1 MKQLQRIFRRSI
13 AATLCCAMLLQSTCV
28 YAAGDETS
36 VNNTADTSA
45 PSVKTYGNDGT
56 ETGASDNLTDS
67 NTNNNDN
74 AADNGAADRTENSA
88 ADAAVDFS
96 VVYADGM
103 IRIRNAAQLAAIGT
117 GAAVTSTDN
126 EEGQLGQGTP
136 VTNADGAQIT
146 YSPDAQYQLV
156 NDIPLTAGSIWNLP
170 AGFTGSFT
178 SGDGSAVTKDA
189 PLYDSATDTIYVYNS
204 YQLDVIRSDNAANE
218 PVMSND
224 MIAEEFGMGQLVY
237 PDGAPAEGD
246 EAAAQGYLTY
256 GPEHNYVL
264 AMEFTAER
272 PELKAEAVTQA
283 DGDHLYGRK
292 YEGQVIWT
300 DSDGTEYILIG
311 NKTQL
316 EAIGKEKSAGGYIE
330 VTGAAYSH
338 HVIGETWQ
346 LEYCGDADLS
356 WSEKNN
362 EGNLLDGA
370 HDTWYGVQDETGEP
384 SYILPPTIGE
394 HATGKYYAPDE
405 NYIIFR
411 NIDLSGENWQPM
423 MFSGHM
429 EGRLDMGDSPVTI
442 SNITVNQ
449 SGEMDIEQQLG
460 IGFFATIGNK
470 SDNSSIGKS
479 AGTASVKNL
488 NLQTVSVTNNFTK
501 AHYDPGLVSGLLQ
514 LVADVVSG
522 IFGIV
527 TWIPGVGDIVE
538 WLLKTLGLA
547 NLDEV
552 VEQLLTATTNDPA
565 IFATGAFAGRIVG
578 DVKVENCHVYG
589 VSVNNSKENAGT
601 GGFAGNIS
609 GTPRYSAL
617 DGTLGNLVYVLT
629 ELLNIIPGLDLGTL
643 IQVLLGENG
652 LINVGNFIPIGY
664 YSPLIDNCSVSDFD
678 SSSIGSD
685 SINYVGG
692 FAGRLEGATVKN
704 SSVGA
709 ANESLTVTAKMFAGG
724 FAGVMRNADVKGLL
738 SELKIELI
746 KPVALQTIVTTS
758 QILSSTEV
766 KAEKYAGGFTGIM
779 ANSYAVND
787 SVNNLKSVVASGTHA
802 GGFAGKATLGWATT
816 LGKELGEK
824 TEGDL
829 LSTLGELLSQ
839 VTSGEDTSMLLSLSG
854 VCPSAIAGVTI
865 SGANDAGYIVK
876 AEGKDHLNA
885 SYSGGIY
892 GEGDGVLVFSS
903 NEENISGLTG
913 WSWRNVELGN
923 ILANLTPQANTVS
936 NLSSVS
942 GAGDCVGGIAGFAKS
957 AEAASILGATV
968 GAISYLPFEIEDLTI
983 NENKGTLSVS
993 GGNYVSGGIGKA
1005 SGGNVT
1011 NVKLYHLASVTG
1023 ENYCGG
1029 FVGGAGAASVADAG
1043 ELNILGLNL
1052 IEISSLL
1059 SVAACIETK
1068 FTNVHVSGVDS
1079 GFTVEAREEAGEVGE
1094 HAAGGFIGYSAST
1107 EITDCTADKLKTVSA
1122 NGTDG
1127 KAGGFAG
1134 TTDTGKLL
1142 DVAKKKQGVLNIV
1155 DIQGLIGAVSYLLP
1169 EFTRCTV
1176 TFVSAGQTEQGKDN
1190 PQASGYMAGGFA
1202 GDIQSAQ
1209 INYDISESKE
1219 ISAEGTTY
1227 DGYAVKGLK
1236 RIEATG
1242 YAGGFAGN
1250 IEAGGLA
1257 DVADGGLEL
1266 LNGLLGDSLDIKI
1279 SRLLSVFNTY
1289 IPHICNASV
1298 QSLDNE
1304 ETKEIGFTVE
1314 ATDQTKSYAGGYAG
1328 YASGAVING
1337 SNVECLKNT
1346 KVTAPADLETHDQ
1359 KESACYFDRTK
1370 SDYAVAAASSA
1381 GGFAGTLDI
1390 GNVAAV
1396 GDGIGIL
1403 GKLTDVGNLLDVLD
1417 VAASKVT
1424 DCNVKGSPGGFN
1436 VLASGDAGGND
1447 PIGHAGGFVGDSRG
1461 TIITNSDTGNFE
1473 YIIGR
1478 ESAGGYAGTLQPGDV
1493 ASVAE
1498 NATVLR
1504 GLVELTS
1511 LAQVLQSFVPSV
1523 INSQT
1528 SAVPCG
1534 GIVRAENLS
1543 SETGSGEEKVT
1554 RERGM
1559 AGGFVGHSLAGQIEG
1574 EKDGGKEC
1582 AAYRIRSVYGAEF
1595 AGGYTGHMEAANV
1608 ADTGS
1613 VSLLYG
1619 LVNVENPIQLLSAV
1633 YATEKHT
1640 AVYGPLRG
1648 LTQDEW
1654 NSWVDF
1660 VGKNGAYG
1668 SFIEKVEDSGG
1679 VSLDQQIAD
1688 YAYGFRVE
1696 AGRDEAGRLA
1706 SEGGVAGGYAGR
1718 MDGGTITDGLAKD
1731 IIEVRAMR
1739 SAGGF
1744 VGEMMSANVADVGG
1758 AKLAGLNIV
1767 ESLRLLELFV
1777 PVINGGNAEGYRSG
1791 FSVDA
1796 YGRQTDGGPTV
1807 GYAGGYAGRIV
1818 GGQIGM
1824 EEGSVNNATKLRRVD
1839 GTYLVG
1845 GYAGGIEAGSAVD
1858 INTEESGLLN
1868 QLLTLLLRNPGDLVS
1883 VLNATI
1889 STIDGASV
1897 KAVDPW
1903 GFTVNGAYS
1912 GSGSEGQ
1919 TMYALA
1925 AGGFAGSISG
1935 AVIGNKGEREL
1946 TGNADGS
1953 SEAASVTVENVRQV
1967 TGGQHAGG
1975 FAGVADAGSIASLA
1989 EDEGQ
1994 QSTTILDLIG
2004 LGHTEVADM
2013 FRSYIFHASVSGSAD
2028 NGLRISAN
2036 EGKTIGNDET
2046 GAAYTGN
2053 AGGFAG
2059 SFENST
2065 VEESAVTGLNSVDG
2079 INNAGGFIGYS
2090 GKSGLVNLKEVEV
2103 GDETVGNSWKLLG
2116 GSAGV
2121 LDVFGSTMKNCRAS
2135 GMEAGFTVKST
2146 DGVKE
2151 RAGGFIGYAD
2161 LSRVTGCHVT
2171 NLKQVASDYRAG
2183 GFAGETSYAYL
2194 ASVNVDS
2201 KLVEVITAALGEI
2214 LDLLAVGNLEDLN
2227 LIGLKIPWLLEVKV
2241 LGDGNLAYVNLLGL
2255 KIQIQLVG
2263 DGNTAKIS
2271 IGDSEITLIR
2281 DQDGKWT
2288 AEGGS
2293 SLQIN
2298 LIKANRTRIAESS
2311 VEGIAD
2317 GYDVF
2322 GGGADQTA
2330 DGTDKPDNGG
2340 DFVSQE
2346 EMDYKAAAGGFIGY
2360 NKEGL
2365 LENNDMYFCDTIRS
2379 SSGTAGTFTG
2389 VSDLDTNYDY
2399 NQKNSVEGNDNVYRI
2414 YRRGT
2419 KSENLGRLTQI
2430 SGITSQFMQE
2440 EQKNEKEKAW
2450 SNIYVINNLNDVDS
2464 AKKEEDFPKLKGRS
2478 MTDGGSNTEL
2488 LEAYISPA
2496 MAVLMENVETTENGD
2511 SLTPEPPDMQD
2522 PCDEY
2527 IDPDIT
2533 KVWDD
2538 KSNKWGQRPTEI
2550 TVDIWQKLEDES
2562 EDEWILFDTVVITG
2576 DMDEDIWDTITP
2588 GIPELPAWTMV
2599 DNAETGEKEQKYYEY
2614 SVTEREVSGYYTK
2627 VEPGK
2632 TYIDGEEV
2640 TVKDEPF
2647 SYVITNQSKEQL
2659 PDAGGMGTRLL
2670 YLAGILLVMGAALSY
2685 FRSRSRMAEAA
2696 AGNGRPGNPGGRR
2709 RVRRRQRIHDRH
2721 SRR

>member
-1 MKQLQRIFRRSI
+1 MKQLQRIFRRGI

-28 YAAGDETS
+28 YAAGDEIS
-36 VNNTADTSA
+36 VNNTADTSV

-56 ETGASDNLTDS
+56 ETGAPDNLTDS

-74 AADNGAADRTENSA
+74 AADNGSADRTENSA
-88 ADAAVDFS
+88 ADAAAADFS
-96 VVYADGM
+96 AVYADGM

-204 YQLDVIRSDNAANE
+204 YQLDLICSENAANE

-237 PDGAPAEGD
+237 PDGTPAEGD
-246 EAAAQGYLTY
+246 EAAAQEYLTY

-272 PELKAEAVTQA
+272 PELKAEAVVQA
-283 DGDHLYGRK
+283 EGDHRYGRQ
-292 YEGQVIWT
+292 YEGQVIWK
-300 DSDGTEYILIG
+300 DSDETEYILIG

-316 EAIGKEKSAGGYIE
+316 EAIGKEKSTGGYIE
-330 VTGAAYSH
+330 VTGAAYTRP
-338 HVIGETWQ
+338 VVGPD
-346 LEYCGDADLS
+346 LEYCGDADLD
-356 WSEKNN
+356 WSDKNN
-362 EGNLLDGA
+362 GGELLDGA
-370 HDTWYGVQDETGEP
+370 NKAIWYGVNEGDKKPDLGTLGW
-384 SYILPPTIGE
+384 
-394 HATGKYYAPDE
+394 HATGKYYSPDE

-411 NIDLSGENWQPM
+411 NIDLSGKNWQPM

-538 WLLKTLGLA
+538 WLLKQLGLA

-617 DGTLGNLVYVLT
+617 DGALGNLVYVLT

-652 LINVGNFIPIGY
+652 LINVGNLIPIGY

-724 FAGVMRNADVKGLL
+724 FSGVMRNADVKGLL

-829 LSTLGELLSQ
+829 LSTLGNLLSQ
-839 VTSGEDTSMLLSLSG
+839 VTSGEDTSMILSLSG

-876 AEGKDHLNA
+876 AEGKDNLNA
-885 SYSGGIY
+885 SYAGGIY

-903 NEENISGLTG
+903 SAENISGLTG
-913 WSWRNVELGN
+913 WSWRDGELGN
-923 ILANLTPQANTVS
+923 ILANLTSQANTVS

-942 GAGDCVGGIAGFAKS
+942 GAGDYVGGIAGFAKS

-1043 ELNILGLNL
+1043 GLNILGLNL
-1052 IEISSLL
+1052 IKISSLL

-1079 GFTVEAREEAGEVGE
+1079 GFTVEAQEDAGEVGE

-1107 EITDCTADKLKTVSA
+1107 EITDCTVDKLKTVSA

-1142 DVAKKKQGVLNIV
+1142 DVAKENQGVLNIV

-1257 DVADGGLEL
+1257 DVADGGLGL

-1359 KESACYFDRTK
+1359 DESACYFDRTK

-1403 GKLTDVGNLLDVLD
+1403 GTLTGVDNLLDVLD

-1436 VLASGDAGGND
+1436 VLASGDAGKND

-1498 NATVLR
+1498 NAQVLG

-1619 LVNVENPIQLLSAV
+1619 LVEVENPIQLLSAV

-1706 SEGGVAGGYAGR
+1706 SEGGVAGGYVGR

-1758 AKLAGLNIV
+1758 ANLAGLDIV
-1767 ESLRLLELFV
+1767 ESLPLLELFV

-1845 GYAGGIEAGSAVD
+1845 GYAGGIESGSAVD

-1994 QSTTILDLIG
+1994 QSTTILSLIG

-2013 FRSYIFHASVSGSAD
+2013 FRSYIFHAAVSGSTD

-2036 EGKTIGNDET
+2036 EGKTIGSDET

-2090 GKSGLVNLKEVEV
+2090 GKSGLVNLKEVSV
-2103 GDETVGNSWKLLG
+2103 GDETGEVSWNLLG

-2121 LDVFGSTMKNCRAS
+2121 LDVFGSTMKNCTAS

-2146 DGVKE
+2146 GGVKE

-2194 ASVNVDS
+2194 ASVKLDS
-2201 KLVEVITAALGEI
+2201 ELVEIITTALGKILEALYLDKLEE
-2214 LDLLAVGNLEDLN
+2214 LDLISLG
-2227 LIGLKIPWLLEVKV
+2227 IPGFLEVKV

-2255 KIQIQLVG
+2255 KIQVQLVG
-2263 DGNTAKIS
+2263 DKNTAKIS

-2281 DQDGKWT
+2281 DKDGNWT
-2288 AEGGS
+2288 APGGGS
-2293 SLQIN
+2293 IQID

-2330 DGTDKPDNGG
+2330 DGTDKPVNGG

-2389 VSDLDTNYDY
+2389 VSDLDTSYDY

-2419 KSENLGRLTQI
+2419 ESENLGRLTQI
-2430 SGITSQFMQE
+2430 SRITSQFMQE

-2464 AKKEEDFPKLKGRS
+2464 AKNEEDFPKLKGRS

-2496 MAVLMENVETTENGD
+2496 MAVLMENVETTENED

-2562 EDEWILFDTVVITG
+2562 EDEWTLLYTVVITG
-2576 DMDEDIWDTITP
+2576 DMDENIWDTITP

-2599 DNAETGEKEQKYYEY
+2599 ENAETGEKEQKYYEY

-2685 FRSRSRMAEAA
+2685 IRSRSRMAEAA

>member
-1 MKQLQRIFRRSI
+1 MKQLQRIFRRGI

-88 ADAAVDFS
+88 ADAAAADFS
-96 VVYADGM
+96 AVYADGM

-178 SGDGSAVTKDA
+178 SSDGSAVTKDA

-204 YQLDVIRSDNAANE
+204 YQLDVIRSDNAGEE

-237 PDGAPAEGD
+237 PDGTPAEGD

-300 DSDGTEYILIG
+300 DSDGTKYILIG
-311 NKTQL
+311 NRTQL
-316 EAIGKEKSAGGYIE
+316 EAIGKEKSTGGYIE
-330 VTGAAYSH
+330 VTGAAYTRP
-338 HVIGETWQ
+338 VLGPD
-346 LEYCGDADLS
+346 LEYCGDADLD
-356 WSEKNN
+356 WSDKNN
-362 EGNLLDGA
+362 GGELLDGA
-370 HDTWYGVQDETGEP
+370 NKLIWYGVNEDDKKPDLGTLG
-384 SYILPPTIGE
+384 L
-394 HATGKYYAPDE
+394 HATGKYYSPDE

-470 SDNSSIGKS
+470 SDSSSLGKS
-479 AGTASVKNL
+479 TGTTIVKNI
-488 NLQTVSVTNNFTK
+488 NLDKVSVSNNFK
-501 AHYDPGLVSGLLQ
+501 EAHYDQGLISGLLQ
-514 LVADVVSG
+514 VVAELVGG
-522 IFGIV
+522 ILDLVEI
-527 TWIPGVGDIVE
+527 IPGLGWLVE
-538 WLLKTLGLA
+538 KLAEKLGI
-547 NLDEV
+547 NDLDKL
-552 VEQLLTATTNDPA
+552 VEKLLTATINDPA

-578 DVKVENCHVYG
+578 DVKVTNCHVKE
-589 VSVNNSKENAGT
+589 VFVQNSKADAGT
-601 GGFAGNIS
+601 GGFAGSVS
-609 GTPRYSAL
+609 GTPRYDVVSGL
-617 DGTLGNLVYVLT
+617 LGNLVMILT

-643 IQVLLGENG
+643 IQVLLGEDG
-652 LINVGNFIPIGY
+652 LINGGNLIPIGY

-839 VTSGEDTSMLLSLSG
+839 VTSGQDTSMLLSLSG

-865 SGANDAGYIVK
+865 SGADDAGYTVK
-876 AEGKDHLNA
+876 AEGKDKLDA
-885 SYSGGIY
+885 SYAGGIY

-903 NEENISGLTG
+903 SAENISGLTG
-913 WSWRNVELGN
+913 WSWRDGELGS
-923 ILANLTPQANTVS
+923 ILADLTAQANTVS

-942 GAGDCVGGIAGFAKS
+942 GAGDYVGGIAGFAKS
-957 AEAASILGATV
+957 AEAASILRATV

-1023 ENYCGG
+1023 KNYCGG

-1043 ELNILGLNL
+1043 GLNILGLNL
-1052 IEISSLL
+1052 IKISSLL

-1079 GFTVEAREEAGEVGE
+1079 GFTVEAQEEAGEVGE

-1107 EITDCTADKLKTVSA
+1107 EITDCTVDKLKTVSA

-1142 DVAKKKQGVLNIV
+1142 DVAKENQDILNIV
-1155 DIQGLIGAVSYLLP
+1155 DIKGLIGAVSYLLP

-1257 DVADGGLEL
+1257 DVADGGLGL
-1266 LNGLLGDSLDIKI
+1266 LKGLLGDSLDIKI
-1279 SRLLSVFNTY
+1279 SSLLSVFNTY

-1370 SDYAVAAASSA
+1370 SDYAVAAARSA

-1403 GKLTDVGNLLDVLD
+1403 GTLTGVDNLLDVLD

-1436 VLASGDAGGND
+1436 VLASGDAGEND

-1498 NATVLR
+1498 NAQVLG

-1767 ESLRLLELFV
+1767 ESLPLLELFV

-1845 GYAGGIEAGSAVD
+1845 GYAGGIESGSAVD

-2004 LGHTEVADM
+2004 LGRTEVADM

-2121 LDVFGSTMKNCRAS
+2121 LDVFGSTMKNCTAS

-2146 DGVKE
+2146 GGVKE

-2194 ASVNVDS
+2194 ASVKLDS
-2201 KLVEVITAALGEI
+2201 ELVEIITTALGKILEALYLGKLEE
-2214 LDLLAVGNLEDLN
+2214 LDLISLG
-2227 LIGLKIPWLLEVKV
+2227 IPGFLEVKV

-2255 KIQIQLVG
+2255 KIQVQLVG
-2263 DGNTAKIS
+2263 NRNTAKIS

-2281 DQDGKWT
+2281 DKDGNWT
-2288 AEGGS
+2288 APGGGS
-2293 SLQIN
+2293 IQID

-2330 DGTDKPDNGG
+2330 DGTDKPVNGG

-2389 VSDLDTNYDY
+2389 VSDLDISYDY

-2419 KSENLGRLTQI
+2419 KLENLGRLTQI

-2450 SNIYVINNLNDVDS
+2450 SNIYMINNLNDVDS
-2464 AKKEEDFPKLKGRS
+2464 AQKEEDFPKLKDRS

-2562 EDEWILFDTVVITG
+2562 EDGWILFDTVVITG

-2599 DNAETGEKEQKYYEY
+2599 ENAETGEKEQKYYEY

-2659 PDAGGMGTRLL
+2659 PDAGGVGTRLL

-2696 AGNGRPGNPGGRR
+2696 AGNGRPGSPGGRR